1 MFRYFILIAFL
12 SQLFPFIGQR
22 PFHENAWS
30 SLLVNYKLSRWNITA
45 DAGYRSCDQ
54 FLQSKRTSLI
64 RFTAE
69 RSLGEIHRLG
79 VGYAYFEHYNTVNS
93 YENRL
98 FLQYNAELNLNRSKL
113 NFRFRN
119 ELRTYNNRDTGNRS
133 RLQVTWL
140 KEITDRLGMQ
150 LAAEALY
157 TPGNNALFEQ
167 RYTAGLNSKL
177 TDNVKM
183 IGFYTAQLQSN
194 IDYLQHIIGLQVQLQ
209 FESVF

>member
-1 MFRYFILIAFL
+1 L
-12 SQLFPFIGQR
+12 IGQR

-30 SLLVNYKLSRWNITA
+30 SLLVNYKLSRWNITT
-45 DAGYRSCDQ
+45 DAGYRSCDK
-54 FLQSKRTSLI
+54 FVHAKRTSLI
-64 RFTAE
+64 
-69 RSLGEIHRLG
+69 
-79 VGYAYFEHYNTVNS
+79 GYAYFEHYNTVNS
-93 YENRL
+93 FENRL
-98 FLQYNAELNLNRSKL
+98 FLQYNAEINLNRSKL

-140 KEITDRLGMQ
+140 KEITNRLGMQ
-150 LAAEALY
+150 LAAEAFY
-157 TPGNNALFEQ
+157 TPGNNDLFEQ

-177 TDNVKM
+177 TDNLKM